1 MDLLNIA
8 QTVLGSVA
16 PAIVTGLAG
25 PQAGM
30 VARVVANTLL
40 GKPDA
45 PHDAIAAAL
54 EAATPDQIERLRQI
68 DANLE
73 LELAK
78 IVAQDRADARALQT
92 KALASGDT
100 YAAHFIYNF
109 AWFWSVSSVAYFF
122 FVTFYPMPSAGKDFA
137 LTILGFLLGTAVAT
151 ILGFFYGSA
160 DKHNGK
166 R

>member
-30 VARVVANTLL
+30 VAKVVANTLL

-45 PHDAIAAAL
+45 PMDAIAAAL
-54 EAATPDQIERLRQI
+54 ESATPEQIERLRQI

>member
-78 IVAQDRADARALQT
+78 IVAQDRADARA
-92 KALASGDT
+92 
-100 YAAHFIYNF
+100 
-109 AWFWSVSSVAYFF
+109 
-122 FVTFYPMPSAGKDFA
+122 
-137 LTILGFLLGTAVAT
+137 
-151 ILGFFYGSA
+151 
-160 DKHNGK
+160 
-166 R
+166 